1 MNAPW
6 IKPYS
11 MQPVFITGTG
21 MTRFGKFLDR
31 GLKSLAAEAI
41 TAALSDAGIEASQL
55 QAAYM
60 GNAAAGV
67 MTGQVLVPGQVVLR
81 GLGIGR
87 IPVVNVENACATS
100 ATAFQQAFQ
109 MIGLG
114 AYDIVLVAGFEKLY
128 SEDKA
133 RTFSVFQGAVD
144 LEAIDEVYERL
155 SRSLRETKSDANLAE
170 AGKSR
175 SLFMDL
181 YASMARDYMAR
192 SGVTQRDFAAVAAK
206 NSFHGS
212 LNPKAQFQE
221 VLTIEQV
228 LAAPLIVDPMTRP
241 MCAPIGDGA
250 AALVLMSESAVK
262 RLGIQQRVRVLSSVL
277 ASGWDYTDDDH
288 ARLAPAVASQAYEL
302 AGVGPADL
310 DLVEL
315 HDAGAPAELIYYEHL
330 GLAASGDAAALLDS
344 GATRLGG
351 RVPVNPSGGL
361 LRKGHP
367 IGASGCAQLV
377 ELTDQLRGRCGARQV
392 IGARTAL
399 AENGGGWI
407 GDDAAAIVISVLQKA

>member
-1 MNAPW
+1 
-6 IKPYS
+6 
-11 MQPVFITGTG
+11 MQPVFIAGTG

-41 TAALSDAGIEASQL
+41 GEALADAGIEASQL

-67 MTGQVLVPGQVVLR
+67 MTGQVLIPGQVVLR

-100 ATAFQQAFQ
+100 ATAFQQAVQ
-109 MIGLG
+109 MIALQ

-133 RTFSVFQGAVD
+133 RTFSVFHGAVD
-144 LEAIDEVYERL
+144 LEAIDEVLAGLAR
-155 SRSLRETKSDANLAE
+155 NLARSGAEADISE
-170 AGKSR
+170 AGRSR

-181 YASMARDYMAR
+181 YAGMARDFMATH
-192 SGVTQRDFAAVAAK
+192 GVTQRDFAAVAAK

-221 VLTIEQV
+221 VLSIEQV

-250 AALVLMSESAVK
+250 AALVLVSAQAAA
-262 RLGIQQRVRVLSSVL
+262 RLGLRDRVRVLSSVL
-277 ASGWDYTDDDH
+277 ASGWDYEAGDP
-288 ARLAPAVASQAYEL
+288 ARLAPTVAAQAYEA
-302 AGVGPADL
+302 AGLGPAEL
-310 DLVEL
+310 DVVEL

-330 GLAASGDAAALLDS
+330 GLAAPGEAVALLDS

-377 ELTDQLRGRCGARQV
+377 ELSDQLRGRCAARQV
-392 IGARTAL
+392 HGARTAL

-407 GDDAAAIVISVLQKA
+407 GEDAAAIVVSVLQKD

>member
-1 MNAPW
+1 
-6 IKPYS
+6 
-11 MQPVFITGTG
+11 MQPVFIAGTG

-41 TAALSDAGIEASQL
+41 GEALADAGIEASQL

-67 MTGQVLVPGQVVLR
+67 MTGQVLIPGQVVLR

-100 ATAFQQAFQ
+100 ATAFQQAVQ
-109 MIGLG
+109 MIALQ

-133 RTFSVFQGAVD
+133 RTFSVFHGAVD
-144 LEAIDEVYERL
+144 LEAIDDVLAGLAR
-155 SRSLRETKSDANLAE
+155 NLARSGAEADISE
-170 AGKSR
+170 AGRSR

-181 YASMARDYMAR
+181 YAGMARDFMATH
-192 SGVTQRDFAAVAAK
+192 GVTQRDFAAVAAK

-221 VLTIEQV
+221 VLSIEQV

-250 AALVLMSESAVK
+250 AALVLVSAQAAA
-262 RLGIQQRVRVLSSVL
+262 RLGLRDRVRVLSSVL
-277 ASGWDYTDDDH
+277 ASGWDYEPGDP
-288 ARLAPAVASQAYEL
+288 ARLAPTVAAQAYEA
-302 AGVGPADL
+302 AGVGPAEL
-310 DLVEL
+310 DVVEL

-330 GLAASGDAAALLDS
+330 GLAAPGEAVALLDS

-377 ELTDQLRGRCGARQV
+377 ELSDQLRGRCAARQV
-392 IGARTAL
+392 HGARTAL

-407 GDDAAAIVISVLQKA
+407 GEDAAAIVVSVLQKD

>member
-1 MNAPW
+1 
-6 IKPYS
+6 
-11 MQPVFITGTG
+11 MQHVYIAGTG

-41 TAALSDAGIEASQL
+41 DEALRDAGIDASRL
-55 QAAYM
+55 EAAYM

-81 GLGIGR
+81 GMGIGR

-100 ATAFQQAFQ
+100 ATAFQQAVQ
-109 MIGLG
+109 MIALG
-114 AYDIVLVAGFEKLY
+114 AYDVVLVAGFEKLY

-133 RTFSVFQGAVD
+133 RTFSVFHGAVD
-144 LEAIDEVYERL
+144 LEAIDDVLAHL
-155 SRSLRETKSDANLAE
+155 STSLARSGSDVDLSE

-181 YASMARDYMAR
+181 YAGMARDFMMSHGA
-192 SGVTQRDFAAVAAK
+192 SQRDFAAVAAK

-212 LNPKAQFQE
+212 LNPKAQFQD
-221 VLTIEQV
+221 VLTVEQV
-228 LAAPLIVDPMTRP
+228 LAAPPIVEPLTRS

-250 AALVLMSESAVK
+250 AALVLVSARVAAQIGLHSK
-262 RLGIQQRVRVLSSVL
+262 VRVLSSVL
-277 ASGWDYTDDDH
+277 ASGWDYQVPEQP
-288 ARLAPAVASQAYEL
+288 RVAPTIAAQAYD
-302 AGVGPADL
+302 AASVGPADI
-310 DLVEL
+310 DVVEL
-315 HDAGAPAELIYYEHL
+315 HDAASPAELMYYEHL
-330 GLAASGDAAALLDS
+330 GLAAPGEALSLFAS

-367 IGASGCAQLV
+367 IGATGCAQLV
-377 ELTDQLRGRCGARQV
+377 ELTDQLRGRCGARQAV
-392 IGARTAL
+392 GARTAL

-407 GDDAAAIVISVLQKA
+407 GEDAAAIVVSVLQKE

>member
-1 MNAPW
+1 
-6 IKPYS
+6 
-11 MQPVFITGTG
+11 MQPVFIAGTG
-21 MTRFGKFLDR
+21 MTRFGKHIDR

-41 TAALSDAGIEASQL
+41 GAAIADAGIAASQL

-67 MTGQVLVPGQVVLR
+67 MTGQVLIPGQVVLR

-87 IPVVNVENACATS
+87 IPVVNIENACATS
-100 ATAFQQAFQ
+100 ATAFQQAVQ
-109 MIGLG
+109 MIALG

-133 RTFSVFQGAVD
+133 RTFSVFHGAVD
-144 LEAIDEVYERL
+144 LEAIDDVMAMLQANL
-155 SRSLRETKSDANLAE
+155 SRNGSVADLAG
-170 AGKSR
+170 AGRSR
-175 SLFMDL
+175 SLFMDV
-181 YASMARDYMAR
+181 YAAMARDFMAE
-192 SGVTQRDFAAVAAK
+192 SGATQRDFAAVAAK

-212 LNPKAQFQE
+212 LNPKAQFQD
-221 VLTIEQV
+221 VLTVEQV
-228 LAAPLIVDPMTRP
+228 LAAPMIVDPMTRP

-250 AALVLMSESAVK
+250 AALVLVSGKAAQQ
-262 RLGIQQRVRVLSSVL
+262 LGLRDKVRVLSSVL
-277 ASGWDYTDDDH
+277 ASGWDYAEGTDKKE
-288 ARLAPAVASQAYEL
+288 RLVPVVAAQAYET
-302 AGVGPADL
+302 AGVGPEAL
-310 DLVEL
+310 DVVEL
-315 HDAGAPAELIYYEHL
+315 HDAGAPAELMYYEHL
-330 GLAASGDAAALLDS
+330 GLAAEGEAVALLQS

-377 ELTDQLRGRCGARQV
+377 ELTDQLRGRCGQRQ
-392 IGARTAL
+392 IEGARTAL

-407 GDDAAAIVISVLQKA
+407 GEDAAAIVISILQKE

>member
-1 MNAPW
+1 
-6 IKPYS
+6 
-11 MQPVFITGTG
+11 MQNVYVAGTG

-41 TAALSDAGIEASQL
+41 GEVLADAGIPPTQL

-67 MTGQVLVPGQVVLR
+67 MTGQVLIPGQVVLR
-81 GLGIGR
+81 GMGIGG

-100 ATAFQQAFQ
+100 ATAFQQAVQ
-109 MIGLG
+109 LIALG
-114 AYDIVLVAGFEKLY
+114 AYDVVMVAGFEKLY
-128 SEDKA
+128 SADKH
-133 RTFSVFQGAVD
+133 RTFSVFHGAID
-144 LEAIDEVYERL
+144 LEAIGDVMAT
-155 SRSLRETKSDANLAE
+155 LRDNLARTGSQADLSE

-181 YASMARDYMAR
+181 YAAMARDYMAQT
-192 SGVTQRDFAAVAAK
+192 GATARDFAAVVAK

-221 VLTIEQV
+221 KLTVEQV

-250 AALVLMSESAVK
+250 AALVLVSEAMAQ
-262 RLGIQQRVRVLSSVL
+262 RLGLQERVRVLSSVL
-277 ASGWDYTDDDH
+277 SSGWDYVEGETR
-288 ARLAPAVASQAYEL
+288 RLVPHVAAQAYDA
-302 AGVGPADL
+302 AGVGPQDI
-310 DLVEL
+310 DVVEL
-315 HDAGAPAELIYYEHL
+315 HDAGAPAELMYYEHL
-330 GLAASGDAAALLDS
+330 GFAAAGEAAALLAS

-377 ELTDQLRGRCGARQV
+377 ELADQLRGRCGARQV
-392 IGARTAL
+392 DGARTAL

-407 GDDAAAIVISVLQKA
+407 GDDAAAIVISILQKETAP

>member
-1 MNAPW
+1 
-6 IKPYS
+6 
-11 MQPVFITGTG
+11 MQPVFIAGTG
-21 MTRFGKFLDR
+21 MTRFGKHIDR

-41 TAALSDAGIEASQL
+41 GAAIADAGIAASQL

-67 MTGQVLVPGQVVLR
+67 MTGQVLIPGQVVLR

-87 IPVVNVENACATS
+87 IPVVNIENACATS
-100 ATAFQQAFQ
+100 ATAFQQAVQ
-109 MIGLG
+109 MIALG

-133 RTFSVFQGAVD
+133 RTFSVFHGAVD
-144 LEAIDEVYERL
+144 LEAIDDVMAMLQANL
-155 SRSLRETKSDANLAE
+155 SRNGSVADLAG
-170 AGKSR
+170 AGRSR
-175 SLFMDL
+175 SLFMDV
-181 YASMARDYMAR
+181 YAAMARDFMAE
-192 SGVTQRDFAAVAAK
+192 SGATQRDFAAVAAK

-212 LNPKAQFQE
+212 LNPKAQFQD
-221 VLTIEQV
+221 VLTVEQV
-228 LAAPLIVDPMTRP
+228 LAAPMIVDPMTRP

-250 AALVLMSESAVK
+250 AALVLVSGKAAQQ
-262 RLGIQQRVRVLSSVL
+262 LGLRDKVRVLSSVL
-277 ASGWDYTDDDH
+277 ASGWDYAEGTDKKE
-288 ARLAPAVASQAYEL
+288 RLVPVVAAQAYET
-302 AGVGPADL
+302 AGVGPEAL
-310 DLVEL
+310 DVVEL
-315 HDAGAPAELIYYEHL
+315 HDAGAPAELMYYEHL
-330 GLAASGDAAALLDS
+330 GLAAEGEAVALLQS

-377 ELTDQLRGRCGARQV
+377 ELADQLRGRCGQRQ
-392 IGARTAL
+392 IEGARTAL

-407 GDDAAAIVISVLQKA
+407 GEDAAAIVISILQKE

>member
-1 MNAPW
+1 
-6 IKPYS
+6 
-11 MQPVFITGTG
+11 MQPVFIAGTG

-41 TAALSDAGIEASQL
+41 GEALADAGIEASQL

-67 MTGQVLVPGQVVLR
+67 MTGQVLIPGQVVLR

-100 ATAFQQAFQ
+100 ATAFQQAVQ
-109 MIGLG
+109 MIALQ

-133 RTFSVFQGAVD
+133 RTFSVFHGAVD
-144 LEAIDEVYERL
+144 LEAIDEVLAGLAR
-155 SRSLRETKSDANLAE
+155 NLARSGAEADISE

-181 YASMARDYMAR
+181 YAGMARDFMATH
-192 SGVTQRDFAAVAAK
+192 GVTQRDFAAVAAK

-221 VLTIEQV
+221 VLSIEQV

-250 AALVLMSESAVK
+250 AALVLVSAQAAA
-262 RLGIQQRVRVLSSVL
+262 RLGLRDRVRVLSSVL
-277 ASGWDYTDDDH
+277 ASGWDYEPGDP
-288 ARLAPAVASQAYEL
+288 ARLAPTVAAQAYEA
-302 AGVGPADL
+302 AGLGPAEL
-310 DLVEL
+310 DVVEL

-330 GLAASGDAAALLDS
+330 GLAAPGEAVALLDS

-377 ELTDQLRGRCGARQV
+377 ELSDQLRGRCAARQV
-392 IGARTAL
+392 HGARTAL

-407 GDDAAAIVISVLQKA
+407 GEDAAAIVVSVLQKD

>member
-1 MNAPW
+1 
-6 IKPYS
+6 
-11 MQPVFITGTG
+11 MQTVFIAGTG
-21 MTRFGKFLDR
+21 MTRFGKHLDR

-41 TAALSDAGIEASQL
+41 TEAMADAGITASQL

-67 MTGQVLVPGQVVLR
+67 MTGQVLIPGQVALR
-81 GLGIGR
+81 GMGIGR

-100 ATAFQQAFQ
+100 ATAFQQAVQ
-109 MIGLG
+109 MIALG
-114 AYDIVLVAGFEKLY
+114 AYDIVLVAGFEKLH
-128 SEDKA
+128 SHDKA
-133 RTFSVFQGAVD
+133 RTFSVFHGAVD
-144 LEAIDEVYERL
+144 LEAIDDVMATL
-155 SRSLRETKSDANLAE
+155 QANLVRTGSAADLAE
-170 AGKSR
+170 AGRSR

-181 YASMARDYMAR
+181 YAGMARDFMAEY
-192 SGVTQRDFAAVAAK
+192 GVTPRDFATVAAK

-212 LNPKAQFQE
+212 LNPKAQFKE
-221 VLTIEQV
+221 VLSVEQV

-250 AALVLMSESAVK
+250 AALVLVSDRAA
-262 RLGIQQRVRVLSSVL
+262 RQLGLSDRVRVLSSVL
-277 ASGWDYTDDDH
+277 ASGWDYAEGDPDKKT
-288 ARLAPAVASQAYEL
+288 RLVPTVAAQAYAA
-302 AGVGPADL
+302 AGLGPEAMDV
-310 DLVEL
+310 VEL
-315 HDAGAPAELIYYEHL
+315 HDAGAPAELMYYEHL
-330 GLAASGDAAALLDS
+330 GLAAEGEAAALLHS

-367 IGASGCAQLV
+367 IGASGCAQIV

-392 IGARTAL
+392 EGARTAL

-407 GDDAAAIVISVLQKA
+407 GDDAAAIVISVLQKE

>member
-1 MNAPW
+1 MSNN
-6 IKPYS
+6 
-11 MQPVFITGTG
+11 VFIAGTG

-41 TAALSDAGIEASQL
+41 TEALNDAGMESSQL

-67 MTGQVLVPGQVVLR
+67 MTGQVLIPGQVVLR
-81 GLGIGR
+81 GMGIGK
-87 IPVVNVENACATS
+87 IPVINIENACATS
-100 ATAFQQAFQ
+100 STAFQQAVS
-109 MIGLG
+109 MIALG
-114 AYDIVLVAGFEKLY
+114 AYDIVLVAGYEKLY

-133 RTFSVFQGAVD
+133 RTFSVFHGAVD
-144 LEAIDEVYERL
+144 LEAIDDVL
-155 SRSLRETKSDANLAE
+155 RSLAANMSRTGSAADIGE
-170 AGKSR
+170 AGRSR

-181 YASMARDYMAR
+181 YAGMARDYMTSTGA
-192 SGVTQRDFAAVAAK
+192 TQRDFAAIAAK

-228 LAAPLIVDPMTRP
+228 LSAPLIVDPLTRP

-250 AALVLMSESAVK
+250 AALVLVSEKKAREMGLRDK
-262 RLGIQQRVRVLSSVL
+262 VRVLSSTL
-277 ASGWDYTDDDH
+277 ASGWDYEAGEKT
-288 ARLAPAVASQAYEL
+288 RLAQYAATQAYNA
-302 AGVGPADL
+302 AGVGPGDL
-310 DLVEL
+310 DVIEL

-330 GLAASGDAAALLDS
+330 GLTGPGGAVALLQS

-351 RVPVNPSGGL
+351 TIPVNPSGGL

-377 ELTDQLRGRCGARQV
+377 ELTDQLRGRCGGRQV
-392 IGARTAL
+392 AGARTAL

-407 GDDAAAIVISVLQKA
+407 GDDAAAIVVSILQKD

>member
-1 MNAPW
+1 
-6 IKPYS
+6 
-11 MQPVFITGTG
+11 MQPVFIAGTG

-31 GLKSLAAEAI
+31 GLKSLAAESI
-41 TAALSDAGIEASQL
+41 TEALADAGIAPSLL

-67 MTGQVLVPGQVVLR
+67 MTGQVLIPGQVVLR

-100 ATAFQQAFQ
+100 ATAFQQAVT
-109 MIGLG
+109 MIALG
-114 AYDIVLVAGFEKLY
+114 AYDVVLVAGFEKLY

-144 LEAIDEVYERL
+144 LESIDDVLATLKDNLAR
-155 SRSLRETKSDANLAE
+155 TGSDADLSE
-170 AGKSR
+170 AGRSR

-181 YASMARDYMAR
+181 YAGMARDFMAEH
-192 SGVTQRDFAAVAAK
+192 GVTQRDFAAVAAK

-212 LNPKAQFQE
+212 LNPKAQFQD
-221 VLTIEQV
+221 VLTVEQV

-250 AALVLMSESAVK
+250 AALVLVSGKMAQQ
-262 RLGIQQRVRVLSSVL
+262 LGLQNKVRVLSSVL
-277 ASGWDYTDDDH
+277 ASGWDYAPNEKT
-288 ARLAPAVASQAYEL
+288 RLVPTVAAQAYDL
-302 AGVGPADL
+302 AGVGPAEVD
-310 DLVEL
+310 VIEL
-315 HDAGAPAELIYYEHL
+315 HDAGAPAELMYYEHL
-330 GLAASGDAAALLDS
+330 GLAAPGEAAALLDS

-377 ELTDQLRGRCGARQV
+377 ELADQLRGRCGARQV
-392 IGARTAL
+392 EGARTAL

-407 GDDAAAIVISVLQKA
+407 GEDAAAIVVSILQKE

>member
-1 MNAPW
+1 MTN
-6 IKPYS
+6 K
-11 MQPVFITGTG
+11 VFIAGAG
-21 MTRFGKFLDR
+21 MTRFGKHLDR

-41 TAALSDAGIEASQL
+41 REALTDAGIDKSLL

-67 MTGQVLVPGQVVLR
+67 MTGQVLIPGQVVLR
-81 GLGIGR
+81 GMGIGK

-100 ATAFQQAFQ
+100 ATAFQQAFK
-109 MIGLG
+109 MIELGL
-114 AYDIVLVAGFEKLY
+114 YDVVLVAGFEKLY
-128 SEDKA
+128 SADKA
-133 RTFSVFQGAVD
+133 RTFSVFQGAID
-144 LEAIDEVYERL
+144 LEAIDDVL
-155 SRSLRETKSDANLAE
+155 AALAANMARTGAAADITE
-170 AGKSR
+170 AGRSR

-181 YASMARDYMAR
+181 YAGMARDYMKSTGA
-192 SGVTQRDFAAVAAK
+192 TPRDFAAVAAK

-212 LNPKAQFQE
+212 LNPKAQFQD

-250 AALVLMSESAVK
+250 AALVLVSEKKA
-262 RLGIQQRVRVLSSVL
+262 REMGLQNRVRVLSSTL
-277 ASGWDYTDDDH
+277 ASGWDYEPGETT
-288 ARLAPAVASQAYEL
+288 RLAQYASAQAYEV
-302 AGVGPADL
+302 AGVGPDDL
-310 DLVEL
+310 DVVEL
-315 HDAGAPAELIYYEHL
+315 HDAGAPAELIYYEYL
-330 GLAASGDAAALLDS
+330 GLANAGGGVELLAS
-344 GATRLGG
+344 GATKLGG
-351 RVPVNPSGGL
+351 AIPVNPSGGL

-392 IGARTAL
+392 EGARTAL

-407 GDDAAAIVISVLQKA
+407 GDDAAAIVVSILQKE